1 MEKSYRTVHF
11 SKKSRLMLQQLDED
25 DAGFSD
31 DGSGSGGSGI
41 PGYLPDAAR
50 IPVLEAEELL
60 QASAASDNDLD
71 CDACSDGAQ

>member
-1 MEKSYRTVHF
+1 
-11 SKKSRLMLQQLDED
+11 MLQQLDED

-31 DGSGSGGSGI
+31 DGSGSGGEGI

-50 IPVLEAEELL
+50 SPVLEAEELL

-71 CDACSDGAQ
+71 SDASSDGDTSLELSSLVVVA